1 MTCADH
7 QGAVQNMVGIGEVL
21 RPLAGYLGAGVMGM
35 EVGEDK
41 YKRVLVSEA
50 QHGRREML
58 PYGPK
63 KKPNHSAYPS
73 GAGSTLPSWVA
84 FDKHVLAF
92 DAYEEAEMDDKRQE
106 DYRIRRYKIYFYP
119 EDDTIEV
126 IEPFVEN
133 SGLPQ
138 GTFIRRHR
146 IPLPPPNVEKFYTVF
161 DFNINIDV
169 VFYART
175 FKIYDCNPFTK
186 NFLRKIGVRLNPP
199 GKCPDDPYTKMR
211 REILDYVQPLRPY
224 EYFDTLKDFLEYDG
238 KVLRFYCMWD
248 DSGSV
253 FGDYRQ
259 LILHYFLSDGTIEI
273 KELLPHNSGRDP
285 MSFFLL
291 RGKLPKYGPPGVH
304 QPGDVTDRIVLNV
317 YNGYNV
323 SRVHGYLLD
332 KFKVAKLEQEFYK
345 DTDLRIGA
353 TINVWGRKVL
363 LCDCDEFTKTYY
375 RTKYGIQDFN
385 SIPCKPPSP
394 PKIERKF
401 PPYTGFGSEE
411 DSLRSCIGLVPVVRP
426 NVEAFKK
433 CIEKDSFGN
442 ESNTLRFFAK
452 MIKHQCANVDRLF
465 VISYFLGNNTMSVF
479 EPIERNSGY
488 TGGLFLKRIRVKRPG
503 QEVFKSELSEYIQP
517 EELYI
522 GATINVNGYLFMLLN
537 ADEYTLKFMEEN
549 SDKFPYSNLECALQK
564 LKAEKSK
571 SREIKQVFRAIDCN
585 LTKMVDYNTF
595 RNILMDITVGRLTE
609 QEFITIVRHYG
620 VPEKPC
626 PNGTTL
632 LSVAHEQFR
641 KIFFEDFDK
650 LINYCQYVDQE
661 NKEKLPNKFIERL
674 CKSARL
680 PLNNELIH
688 SLVSKFEDSEEQV
701 DYKTFFNALNWR
713 INPVPE
719 LIQES
724 PLKEKC
730 EDEWLGMPS
739 PIPFKWVNYF
749 QFLEDVYGL
758 EVE

>member
-1 MTCADH
+1 MSLP
-7 QGAVQNMVGIGEVL
+7 VL
-21 RPLAGYLGAGVMGM
+21 PGYGFERYVR
-35 EVGEDK
+35 EDK
-41 YKRVLVSEA
+41 YKRVLVSEV

-63 KKPNHSAYPS
+63 KKPNHSAYHS
-73 GAGSTLPSWVA
+73 GEGGTLPAWVA

-106 DYRIRRYKIYFYP
+106 AYRIRRYKIYFYP

-186 NFLRKIGVRLNPP
+186 NFLKKIGVRLNPP

-211 REILDYVQPLRPY
+211 REILDYVQPLRHY
-224 EYFDTLKDFLEYDG
+224 DYSDTLKNFLNYDG

-259 LILHYFLSDGTIEI
+259 LILHYFLTDGTIEI
-273 KELLPHNSGRDP
+273 KEFLPHNSGRDP
-285 MSFFLL
+285 MAFFLV
-291 RGKLPKYGPPGVH
+291 RGKLPKYGPPGAH
-304 QPGDVTDRIVLNV
+304 QPGDVTDKIVLNV
-317 YNGYNV
+317 YHGYKV

-345 DTDLRIGA
+345 DTDLKIGA

-375 RTKYGIQDFN
+375 KAKYGIENFN

-411 DSLRSCIGLVPVVRP
+411 DSLRSCINLVPVIRP

-433 CIEKDSFGN
+433 GIEKDSFGN

-452 MIKHQCANVDRLF
+452 MTKDKRANVDRLF

-479 EPIERNSGY
+479 EPIEKNSGY

-503 QEVFKSELSEYIQP
+503 QEFFKSELSEYIQP

-522 GATINVNGYLFMLLN
+522 GATINMNGYLFTLLN

-571 SREIKQVFRAIDCN
+571 SREIKQVFRAIDCHF
-585 LTKMVDYNTF
+585 TKMVDYNTF
-595 RNILMDITVGRLTE
+595 RYSGNRHLGIT
-609 QEFITIVRHYG
+609 
-620 VPEKPC
+620 
-626 PNGTTL
+626 
-632 LSVAHEQFR
+632 
-641 KIFFEDFDK
+641 D
-650 LINYCQYVDQE
+650 
-661 NKEKLPNKFIERL
+661 
-674 CKSARL
+674 
-680 PLNNELIH
+680 
-688 SLVSKFEDSEEQV
+688 
-701 DYKTFFNALNWR
+701 
-713 INPVPE
+713 
-719 LIQES
+719 
-724 PLKEKC
+724 
-730 EDEWLGMPS
+730 
-739 PIPFKWVNYF
+739 
-749 QFLEDVYGL
+749 
-758 EVE
+758 

>member
-1 MTCADH
+1 MWHRWAA
-7 QGAVQNMVGIGEVL
+7 Q
-21 RPLAGYLGAGVMGM
+21 RPTLCP
-35 EVGEDK
+35 
-41 YKRVLVSEA
+41 S
-50 QHGRREML
+50 L
-58 PYGPK
+58 P
-63 KKPNHSAYPS
+63 
-73 GAGSTLPSWVA
+73 
-84 FDKHVLAF
+84 
-92 DAYEEAEMDDKRQE
+92 
-106 DYRIRRYKIYFYP
+106 
-119 EDDTIEV
+119 
-126 IEPFVEN
+126 
-133 SGLPQ
+133 
-138 GTFIRRHR
+138 
-146 IPLPPPNVEKFYTVF
+146 
-161 DFNINIDV
+161 
-169 VFYART
+169 
-175 FKIYDCNPFTK
+175 C
-186 NFLRKIGVRLNPP
+186 
-199 GKCPDDPYTKMR
+199 
-211 REILDYVQPLRPY
+211 
-224 EYFDTLKDFLEYDG
+224 
-238 KVLRFYCMWD
+238 
-248 DSGSV
+248 
-253 FGDYRQ
+253 
-259 LILHYFLSDGTIEI
+259 
-273 KELLPHNSGRDP
+273 
-285 MSFFLL
+285 
-291 RGKLPKYGPPGVH
+291 
-304 QPGDVTDRIVLNV
+304 
-317 YNGYNV
+317 
-323 SRVHGYLLD
+323 
-332 KFKVAKLEQEFYK
+332 
-345 DTDLRIGA
+345 
-353 TINVWGRKVL
+353 
-363 LCDCDEFTKTYY
+363 
-375 RTKYGIQDFN
+375 
-385 SIPCKPPSP
+385 
-394 PKIERKF
+394 
-401 PPYTGFGSEE
+401 
-411 DSLRSCIGLVPVVRP
+411 PVVLTASLCGDLDAVTQAEGGTPGSGGPGAAQGPEVSWDLPFHARR
-426 NVEAFKK
+426 
-433 CIEKDSFGN
+433 SFGN

-452 MIKHQCANVDRLF
+452 MIKHQCANADRLF

-571 SREIKQVFRAIDCN
+571 SREIKQFPYSNLECALQKLKAEKSKSREIKQVFRAVDCY

-595 RNILMDITVGRLTE
+595 RNILMDITVGRLKE

-632 LSVAHEQFR
+632 LSMAHEQFR

-680 PLNNELIH
+680 PLSNELIH

-739 PIPFKWVNYF
+739 PIPFKCVNYF
-749 QFLEDVYGL
+749 QFLKDVYGL